1 MQLGELIKNL
11 DIYEFFGNKNT
22 DIKLIANITATNE
35 NPNILFWVNSKNK
48 EILKD
53 LKIGTVICEQGSLPS
68 PLQPACNY
76 LITKNP
82 RREFQKAL
90 SLIYDLSLE
99 FRISETANISN
110 KSEVHPKT
118 FIGHNVV
125 IEDDCK
131 IGEGTSIDS
140 NTVVK
145 KGTIIGK
152 YCTIGC
158 NCTIGG
164 VGFGYEKNDEGNWEL
179 IPHVGNVILEDNV
192 DIGNNTTVD
201 RAVLGSTILRKN
213 SKVDNLVHIAHG
225 VDVGENSMVIA
236 NAMVAGSV
244 TIGNNSWIAPSS
256 SILNKKKVGNNAV
269 IGLGAV
275 VLKDVSDN
283 TTIIGNPGKELV
295 KN

>member
-1 MQLGELIKNL
+1 MYLSELIKNL
-11 DIYEFFGNKNT
+11 DIQDFVGNKNIE
-22 DIKLIANITATNE
+22 IKSIDSIRATN
-35 NPNILFWVNSKNK
+35 NDPCVLFWVNSKNK

-53 LKIGTVICEQGSLPS
+53 LKTGTVICENDSLPS

-90 SLIYDLSLE
+90 SLIYDLSQE
-99 FRISETANISN
+99 FGICASSNISI
-110 KSEVHPKT
+110 KSEVHSKT
-118 FIGHNVV
+118 YIGHNVV
-125 IEDDCK
+125 IEDGC
-131 IGEGTSIDS
+131 IVGEGTRIDS

-145 KGTIIGK
+145 RGTIIGK

-164 VGFGYEKNDEGNWEL
+164 VGFGFEKNDEGNWEL
-179 IPHVGNVILEDNV
+179 IPHVGNVIIEDKV
-192 DIGNNTTVD
+192 DIGNNTTID
-201 RAVLGSTILRKN
+201 RAVLGSTIIRKN
-213 SKVDNLVHIAHG
+213 SKIDNLVHIAHG

-244 TIGNNSWIAPSS
+244 TIGHNSWIAPSS
-256 SILNKKKVGNNAV
+256 SILNKKKVGNNVV

-275 VLKDVSDN
+275 VLKDVADN
-283 TTIIGNPGKELV
+283 TIIIGNPGKELI